1 MMQEQQGSAGWRQQ
15 LQQWSVPASAWGL
28 LRLEAE
34 LAFNSAN
41 TCVASDIGQ

>member
-28 LRLEAE
+28 LGLEAE
-34 LAFNSAN
+34 LAFKNAN
-41 TCVASDIGQ
+41 KCLASESGQ